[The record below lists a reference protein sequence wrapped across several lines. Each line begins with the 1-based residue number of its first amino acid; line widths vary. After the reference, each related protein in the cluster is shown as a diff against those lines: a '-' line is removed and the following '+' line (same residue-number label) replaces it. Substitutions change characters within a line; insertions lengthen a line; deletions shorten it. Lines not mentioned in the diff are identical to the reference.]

1 LVVVAEE
8 AELKRQSVFYNPI
21 QQFNRDISVLA
32 IKAFGDDW
40 MTRKRSRD
48 ERYKSKGNAQKASKK
63 RKFNQLKNDEVQSNS
78 IEDSSKSAKLDS
90 AGDAAVEKTGT
101 ASASEGDVSM
111 AEQTEKQESNGAPDA
126 PLEQVQPVEDDGIA
140 APDAAAA
147 ASAPTPA
154 PTNAPRGPIRFRILD
169 ALSATGLRA
178 LRYAKEIPFVT
189 SVVANDMNPN
199 AIKDMGLNITHN
211 DLEGTIQPNLG
222 DAIGHMYRVAYP
234 PTKAHGPEHIY
245 RKYDVIDLDPYG
257 TAAPFLDAALQALSD
272 GGLLCVTCTDS
283 GVFASCG
290 YSEKTYSLY
299 GGMPVKGIHM
309 HEGGLRLIINAV
321 ATSAARYGLAI
332 EPLLSLNIDYYARTF
347 IRVRKSPAE
356 VKFLASKTMVVYG
369 CDSGCGAWTTQR
381 LGRANKQASAN
392 GTPFF
397 KYSIAQAPGCDQVCR
412 HCKNKTHIA
421 GPMWAGPIH
430 NAAFIEKVLDDLEG
444 ADAEVYQTKPRMEGM
459 LSTALEELSVNDCV
473 TQFQRLARSD
483 QNGDGEKTP
492 APKELIPIIPP
503 ETIDHCP
510 FFFNPSTLSKVVHCQ
525 APSDAAIRGAIRGLG
540 YRVTRSHCQPG
551 SIKTNAP
558 WTVIWEIM
566 REWVR
571 QHSPIREGAI
581 RENSAGWHIL
591 QASRDVKSKVDDN
604 SAPPDPT
611 HETSNAANVAS
622 QANAAEQ
629 TPVIITETDQP
640 HEKAPKPAA
649 NKAGG
654 DSDIQKLIIVFD
666 EALGRDVPKSGKR
679 LIRYQ
684 MNPRENWGPM
694 AKHKGSA

>member
-1 LVVVAEE
+1 LIVTVEE
-8 AELKRQSVFYNPI
+8 AELKRQTVFYNPI

-32 IKAFGDDW
+32 IKAFGEDW

-48 ERYKSKGNAQKASKK
+48 ERNKSKGNSQRASKK
-63 RKFNQLKNDEVQSNS
+63 RKFAQVKNDEGQSNGA
-78 IEDSSKSAKLDS
+78 EDSSKLAKVDN
-90 AGDAAVEKTGT
+90 AGDASLGKAITD
-101 ASASEGDVSM
+101 SASEADVSM
-111 AEQTEKQESNGAPDA
+111 VDRRVTQDSNGAPHI
-126 PLEQVQPVEDDGIA
+126 LSEKGWPVENDA
-140 APDAAAA
+140 SAAAA
-147 ASAPTPA
+147 AAALSPTPK
-154 PTNAPRGPIRFRILD
+154 TTPRGPIQFRILD

-234 PTKAHGPEHIY
+234 PTDAHGPEHVY

-356 VKFLASKTMVVYG
+356 VKFLASKTMVVYS
-369 CDSGCGAWTTQR
+369 CDSGCGAWTTQH
-381 LGRANKQASAN
+381 LGRATKQASAN
-392 GTPFF
+392 GSPFF
-397 KYSIAQAPGCDQVCR
+397 KYSIAQAPGCDQFCR
-412 HCKNKTHIA
+412 HCKSKTHVA

-430 NAAFIEKVLDDLEG
+430 NAAFIEKVLNGLEA
-444 ADAEVYQTKPRMEGM
+444 ADPEVYQTKPRMEGM
-459 LSTALEELSVNDCV
+459 LSTALEELDVNDRV
-473 TQFQRLARSD
+473 TQFQRPVPSK
-483 QNGDGEKTP
+483 QNGDGEEAP
-492 APKELIPIIPP
+492 APKELIPIVPP
-503 ETIDHCP
+503 ETIDHFP
-510 FFFNPSTLSKVVHCQ
+510 FFFNPSTVSKVVHCQ
-525 APSDAAIRGAIRGLG
+525 APSDAAIRGALRGLG

-551 SIKTNAP
+551 SIKTDAP
-558 WTVIWEIM
+558 WAVIWEIM

-571 QHSPIREGAI
+571 QHSPIREGAV

-591 QASRDVKSKVDDN
+591 QASRNLQPAVEDTT
-604 SAPPDPT
+604 APPAM
-611 HETSNAANVAS
+611 HETSNATNETS
-622 QANAAEQ
+622 QAVSDDQ
-629 TPVIITETDQP
+629 TSAIITVNDKAQTV
-640 HEKAPKPAA
+640 APKPAA
-649 NKAGG
+649 TKA
-654 DSDIQKLIIVFD
+654 DKDLDVHKLTVVFN
-666 EALGRDVPKSGKR
+666 EALGRQKSGKR

-694 AKHKGSA
+694 SKHKGSA